1 MEYVDI
7 KSNQEAWYER
17 FIEDYMADGWL
28 ESLAVILAT
37 RNFNELYSNLPDG
50 GDYE

>member
-1 MEYVDI
+1 MEFDLKAHKEI
-7 KSNQEAWYER
+7 SYEN
-17 FIEDYMADGWL
+17 FIEDYIADGWL
-28 ESLAVILAT
+28 ESLATILAN